1 MKRSTTKTIAY
12 LALYVALYIVLKYV
26 GNLIPFLQMPNGG
39 SIELE
44 LIAVFICSYHLGW
57 KIGIADAILSWLMTI
72 VLGFPMYFVQ
82 PVQILLDY
90 VLPLVVCGV
99 ASLLWPIKEMS
110 KPVTTVMGVVLA
122 VASFF
127 GIANSYSNTTVA
139 YIAGAVVAAGM
150 FGFTYWYL
158 KNKKKYGIVISMVLK
173 YICQLLSGVYFW
185 FPEGSAAGSTEA
197 WVFSAGYNLWYNLVT
212 LVVCIIIVPTLI
224 DRLSSA
230 ANIKFKA

>member
-99 ASLLWPIKEMS
+99 GQS
-110 KPVTTVMGVVLA
+110 KKR
-122 VASFF
+122 
-127 GIANSYSNTTVA
+127 AN
-139 YIAGAVVAAGM
+139 
-150 FGFTYWYL
+150 
-158 KNKKKYGIVISMVLK
+158 
-173 YICQLLSGVYFW
+173 
-185 FPEGSAAGSTEA
+185 
-197 WVFSAGYNLWYNLVT
+197 
-212 LVVCIIIVPTLI
+212 
-224 DRLSSA
+224 R
-230 ANIKFKA
+230 